1 MGKCSHPECNRAD
14 KITRGLCP
22 KHYARL
28 LRTGSADTV
37 RPPGVPGDGHTK
49 HPLYVAWGGMVN
61 RCHNPNNSSY
71 GRYGAKGI
79 VVCDR
84 WRNFNN
90 FLADMGERPAGKTL
104 DRIDPLGPYAPGNC
118 RWATVVEQRRNISS
132 DGDARMRKAVSD
144 GVKTR
149 WAKWRAAKS
158 GVPSATR
165 EPIDG
170 NGSGT

>member
-104 DRIDPLGPYAPGNC
+104 GADETLR
-118 RWATVVEQRRNISS
+118 S
-132 DGDARMRKAVSD
+132 RKAHQLPCRLAPPE
-144 GVKTR
+144 TL
-149 WAKWRAAKS
+149 AAS
-158 GVPSATR
+158 GLTTP
-165 EPIDG
+165 
-170 NGSGT
+170 